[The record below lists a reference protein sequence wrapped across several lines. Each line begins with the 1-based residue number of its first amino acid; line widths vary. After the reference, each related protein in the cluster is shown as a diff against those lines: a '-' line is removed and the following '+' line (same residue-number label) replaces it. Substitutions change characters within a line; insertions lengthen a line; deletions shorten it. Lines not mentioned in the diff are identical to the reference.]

1 MYGLVDSCYRKF
13 VTLLCLLLQ
22 LLEIAPL
29 ELQYTSG
36 GNLLHA
42 LLEMR
47 SPEVRGLSLEQA
59 VHA

>member
-1 MYGLVDSCYRKF
+1 VGFC
-13 VTLLCLLLQ
+13 LQ

-29 ELQYTSG
+29 ELEYASG

-47 SPEVRGLSLEQA
+47 SPEVTAG
-59 VHA
+59 V